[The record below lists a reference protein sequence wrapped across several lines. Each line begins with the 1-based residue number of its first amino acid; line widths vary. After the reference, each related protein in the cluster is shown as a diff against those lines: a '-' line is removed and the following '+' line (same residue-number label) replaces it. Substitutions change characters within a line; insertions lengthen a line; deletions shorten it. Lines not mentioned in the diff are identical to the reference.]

1 MKNIICAFGML
12 FVLSACKTTT
22 EPLYYHG
29 EYNKAVYTYFKG
41 DAATPQEQI
50 ASLQKIIQDAAAKGK
65 KVAPGVHA
73 HLGLLY
79 FDSGNATEGQQH
91 FEQEK
96 QLFPESAQYLDFLL
110 NTKKGA

>member
-1 MKNIICAFGML
+1 MKNIFCAISLL
-12 FVLSACKTTT
+12 FVLSACKTTP

-41 DAATPQEQI
+41 DTTTPQEQI
-50 ASLQKIIQDAAAKGK
+50 ASLEKIIQDAAAKGK

-79 FDSGNATEGQQH
+79 FDSGNAIEGQQH

-96 QLFPESAQYLDFLL
+96 MLFPESAQYLDFLL
-110 NTKKGA
+110 NSKKGA